1 MVGMVGLAPTEAV
14 RPGDLQSPA
23 IAAMRHTQIG
33 PPEWTRTTILRL
45 SSAGTT
51 LSYRRKLVAPRSI
64 ALTNLCLRGICHSL

>member
-51 LSYRRKLVAPRSI
+51 LSYRRKLVA
-64 ALTNLCLRGICHSL
+64 LRGIEPRPID